1 MAKLNYGADKIQR
14 TIKELYWASISTMF
28 PLVEEAEFEVQ
39 ELYTKDGKPI
49 QVTLATGRTKV
60 VDHLAIA
67 LSDGRFMELMVKNAT
82 ELHEGSL
89 VNSFRSYGKVI
100 SSLISNR
107 KSVAPDNKTESWHK
121 DGPRLEMLQR
131 WVSEQRAI
139 ADPESKGTVTSKGK
153 RPQWAYRPVEIDKI
167 GSPDECQAVINSIA
181 DVCSAKFGQI
191 EAAIFWLGE
200 NWKEEALKN
209 RTYARNRKAALKT
222 AANPEV
228 ASILASTKR
237 TQSGRVSLTEAD
249 LVALVALIGKK

>member
-1 MAKLNYGADKIQR
+1 MAKMNYGADKIQR
-14 TIKELYWASISTMF
+14 TIKELYWAAVTAQF
-28 PLVEEAEFEVQ
+28 PLVEEPELETQ
-39 ELYTKDGKPI
+39 ELFTKDGKPI

-60 VDHLAIA
+60 VDNLAIA
-67 LSDGRFMELMVKNAT
+67 LSDGRFMELMVKNAN
-82 ELHEGSL
+82 ELHEGNL

-107 KSVAPDNKTESWHK
+107 KSVVAANQPESWHK

-139 ADPESKGTVTSKGK
+139 ADPASKGVVTTKGK
-153 RPQWAYRPVEIDKI
+153 RPQWAFRPVEIDQL
-167 GSPDECQAVINSIA
+167 SSTDECQAVINSIA
-181 DVCSAKFGQI
+181 DVCSAKFSQI

-209 RTYARNRKAALKT
+209 RVYARNRKAALKT
-222 AANPEV
+222 AAMPEV